1 MLQHFSYRSLYE
13 NKALP
18 GWEVQF
24 YYKHEKYRA
33 EYEKDGTINWLDGTP
48 DNEQQVKQFIHELM
62 VFHVYD

>member
-1 MLQHFSYRSLYE
+1 MLQHFNYKSLYE

-18 GWEVQF
+18 GWEVSF

-33 EYEKDGTINWLDGTP
+33 VYEKDGTIQWLDGTP
-48 DNEQQVKQFIHELM
+48 ENEKQVKSFIHELM